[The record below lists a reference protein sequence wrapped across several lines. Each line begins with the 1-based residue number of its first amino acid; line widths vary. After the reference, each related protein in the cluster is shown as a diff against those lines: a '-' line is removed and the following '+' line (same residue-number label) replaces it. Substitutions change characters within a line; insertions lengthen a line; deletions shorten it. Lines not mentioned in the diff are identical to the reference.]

1 MPAMFFCYATKRRSL
16 PAMVLTIAAIGVMQC
31 AWADD
36 NESGGAKFSPEAAAI
51 FNRRC
56 TACHTYGKGIK
67 VGPDLKGVTDR
78 RKHDWLLKFIHASS
92 TVIKSGDPIATGLFA
107 QFKQQR
113 MPDWTDLSDKQI
125 SDILEYL
132 AIGGPDIKPDDE
144 RNAELAVP
152 NEVERGRRFFAGLE
166 PLKYGAQACITC
178 HSVQGMGWGGSLGPD
193 LTQTY
198 VRYQDRALTE
208 FLHRPCF
215 QWQAANSGP
224 HYLTAKES
232 FALKSFLRQV
242 ALARPSSHASG
253 QSARSQRSSLPAS
266 RSQSVAS
273 QSLPQREGQRP

>member
-1 MPAMFFCYATKRRSL
+1 MFLSYATKLRSL
-16 PAMVLTIAAIGVMQC
+16 PVMVLMIATAGMLQC

-36 NESGGAKFSPEAAAI
+36 TESGNAKFSPEAAAI
-51 FNRRC
+51 FGKRC

-67 VGPDLKGVTDR
+67 VGPDLKGVTER

-113 MPDWTDLSDKQI
+113 MPDWTDLSEKQI
-125 SDILEYL
+125 NDILEYL

-144 RNAELAVP
+144 RNAELAAP
-152 NEVERGRRFFAGLE
+152 SDVERGQRLFTGLE

-178 HSVQGMGWGGSLGPD
+178 HSIQGLNWGGSLGPD

-208 FLHRPCF
+208 FLRRPCF
-215 QWQAANSGP
+215 QWRTAGSGE
-224 HYLTAKES
+224 HYLSAKES
-232 FALKSFLRQV
+232 FALKSFLRQR
-242 ALARPSSHASG
+242 ALARSPSRASG
-253 QSARSQRSSLPAS
+253 QSSRSQAASLPANKD
-266 RSQSVAS
+266 QSLAS